1 MKYTKNQARMR
12 RRQRI
17 RKKISGNALCPRL
30 VVFRSNAYIYAQL
43 VDDANGHTLASS
55 SSFNLS
61 KDGGVSG
68 FTRDAAMQVGK
79 DLASKAKEKDIHQA
93 VFDRGGYIYH
103 GKIKALADGAREGGL
118 KF

>member
-1 MKYTKNQARMR
+1 MKYTKNQARVR
-12 RRQRI
+12 RRYRI
-17 RKKISGNALCPRL
+17 RKKITGNSLRPRL

-43 VDDANGHTLASS
+43 IDDDSGHTLAAS
-55 SSFNLS
+55 SSFNL
-61 KDGGVSG
+61 KMEGGLNG
-68 FTRDAAMQVGK
+68 FTRDTAILVGK
-79 DLASKAKEKDIHQA
+79 DLARKAKEKDIHQA